1 MNIVT
6 RILIAAVVFSV
17 ATVVAWLVNV
27 SLGVERGTWQ
37 YAISIGVTIAIVS
50 YVWRKTATKDL
61 PRHNQTE
68 TLPLIHKRP

>member
-61 PRHNQTE
+61 PPPQSN
-68 TLPLIHKRP
+68 